1 MAKQL
6 GVDVGGRLT
15 FDLQG
20 VSVEAEVAS
29 LRKVDW
35 QDARTNFFVVFSPAR
50 STARR

>member
-1 MAKQL
+1 
-6 GVDVGGRLT
+6 
-15 FDLQG
+15 

-35 QDARTNFFVVFSPAR
+35 QTLGTNFFVVSRRAR